1 MAITHHRQHD
11 DLVDAFGTA
20 ETLLRERQVSGNAQ
34 HHGVV
39 EARGALIELA
49 YRHRAG
55 RRVDRRKD
63 IEDLA
68 LAGVGRRRDILEIGA
83 DQLEARRLIAD
94 RRQITIGA
102 ERVAM
107 QGDGCHLRAPV
118 VLRENEDRSE
128 EHTSE
133 LQSLMRISY
142 AVFCLK
148 KKKTTNKNTT
158 SGQKQNVQH
167 THTNTESRK

>member
-1 MAITHHRQHD
+1 MAITNHRQPD

-55 RRVDRRKD
+55 RRVDRRKA

-83 DQLEARRLIAD
+83 DQLEARR
-94 RRQITIGA
+94 
-102 ERVAM
+102 
-107 QGDGCHLRAPV
+107 
-118 VLRENEDRSE
+118 RSE

-142 AVFCLK
+142 AVFCL
-148 KKKTTNKNTT
+148 NKNTN
-158 SGQKQNVQH
+158 QNRCTH
-167 THTNTESRK
+167 TRMKTHTNTNHT

>member
-1 MAITHHRQHD
+1 MAITNHRQPD

-63 IEDLA
+63 IADLA

-102 ERVAM
+102 EREIGRASCRESVCQDVLISEVA
-107 QGDGCHLRAPV
+107 V
-118 VLRENEDRSE
+118 S
-128 EHTSE
+128 
-133 LQSLMRISY
+133 
-142 AVFCLK
+142 LK
-148 KKKTTNKNTT
+148 KNNR
-158 SGQKQNVQH
+158 
-167 THTNTESRK
+167 TNTR